1 MNGYKDIDGINKI
14 YDINPNVQHAH
25 HISYYCD
32 KNYIIIK
39 YDVNRAVHY
48 RNDLGANKY
57 METRKVQKT
66 GKSTLIVSLPK
77 KWARKNAIGNGSLLF
92 ISQSQS
98 GELLLSTNISEP
110 DQVMKIDIGSKSG
123 DSLIRD
129 IIGCYLAGYSTV
141 EISSSQM
148 SVNQKKDLHG
158 IVSKLIGP
166 EILEEKINKMV
177 IQDLLGSEELQPDR
191 ALKRIKNMTRSMTQ
205 DAITSLINIDK
216 ELAHDVIQRDDD
228 VDRLNLLIY
237 RQFMEILRSRSIQRD
252 VASSLL
258 AFNYMQASANLECMA
273 DHASKIAEIASI
285 ADHELHAKMTD
296 ELSNISSVVANLM
309 DECISTI
316 LNPDVD
322 RANRSINEIAEIRM
336 RFLDTAKSILENSN
350 DWIFIRLVAS
360 SSIERMLHHLINIA
374 ELAINLNNATLR
386 IDESE

>member
-1 MNGYKDIDGINKI
+1 
-14 YDINPNVQHAH
+14 
-25 HISYYCD
+25 
-32 KNYIIIK
+32 
-39 YDVNRAVHY
+39 
-48 RNDLGANKY
+48 

-129 IIGCYLAGYSTV
+129 IKGSYLAGYSTV

-166 EILEEKINKMV
+166 EILEENINKMV
-177 IQDLLGSEELQPDR
+177 IQDLIGSEELQPDR

-205 DAITSLINIDK
+205 DAITSLINKDK

-252 VASSLL
+252 VVGSLL

-285 ADHELHAKMTD
+285 ADHELPAKMTD
-296 ELSNISSVVANLM
+296 ELSNISSAVAKLM

-322 RANRSINEIAEIRM
+322 RANRSINEIADIRM

-350 DWIFIRLVAS
+350 DWIFIRLAAS

-374 ELAINLNNATLR
+374 ELAINLNNANLR
-386 IDESE
+386 IDRLE

>member
-1 MNGYKDIDGINKI
+1 
-14 YDINPNVQHAH
+14 
-25 HISYYCD
+25 
-32 KNYIIIK
+32 
-39 YDVNRAVHY
+39 
-48 RNDLGANKY
+48 

-166 EILEEKINKMV
+166 EILEENINKMV
-177 IQDLLGSEELQPDR
+177 IQDLIGSEELQPDR

-285 ADHELHAKMTD
+285 ADHELPAKMTD

-386 IDESE
+386 IDGSE

>member
-1 MNGYKDIDGINKI
+1 
-14 YDINPNVQHAH
+14 
-25 HISYYCD
+25 
-32 KNYIIIK
+32 
-39 YDVNRAVHY
+39 
-48 RNDLGANKY
+48 

-166 EILEEKINKMV
+166 EILEENINKMV
-177 IQDLLGSEELQPDR
+177 IQDLIGSEELQPDR
-191 ALKRIKNMTRSMTQ
+191 ALKRIKNMARSMTQ

-252 VASSLL
+252 VVSSLL

-285 ADHELHAKMTD
+285 ADHELPAKMTD
-296 ELSNISSVVANLM
+296 ELSNISSAVAKLM

-322 RANRSINEIAEIRM
+322 RANRSINEIADIRM

-350 DWIFIRLVAS
+350 DWIFIRLAAS

-374 ELAINLNNATLR
+374 ELAINLNNANLR
-386 IDESE
+386 IDRLE